1 MSQNLSGSNQNNE
14 IARLRAERK
23 RVQTQLRMAEEGR
36 ISNLM
41 DNRRNRQNALARG
54 EGVPETNSGMR
65 NDNDMNI
72 VDRSELLTGMGSGNN
87 LGSNTNNNS
96 SSNNNNNN
104 NFMDFFDESYYLN
117 NTRTSKS
124 LVPENVD
131 MMNANGGMNE
141 QLHDNRKLDRN
152 ELLKKKALDLETL
165 IVDRLTRDKLDDA
178 KRIFSVLQKMH
189 AKYDDDIVS
198 DVYYRVLQGMPKENK
213 NSNSNIYSHRNN
225 KNNFKEV
232 LKNLNTQNNI
242 KAFNEDNTC
251 ISSLGDMFE
260 ECDLNICSDKCKDKI
275 MKAKEES
282 QKEECQRIIT
292 GHNDGNDLK
301 MKDDIKRTILER
313 LKYCKKVADL
323 KKGNFDMIS
332 YSDKVD
338 LKQKIIEEI
347 HEMSRLANMHYNSC
361 HDKASV
367 LFSEDP
373 KFKSILNILREINF
387 HELSLERLQEIRNDL
402 TTLPTCSMLKFQ
414 HHDKNREDDVKDGIR
429 VGKYIIPKKTDYYDQ
444 IQGKDRPFVYR
455 DIATDNHYLY
465 DSYSK
470 TLTPFEYPM
479 TQDSL
484 EKQMELDAKYDKKEL
499 GEKYMGP
506 SEYPDMY
513 DINFEPPNPS
523 LEEEVEMRVHAPAPA
538 PQVSEEVPAPSL
550 DNLEERAD
558 NNVSKQFDNM
568 VKESDKTVVG
578 NLTTKNIIEWLFLI
592 IIVTIILAV
601 FASL

>member
-1 MSQNLSGSNQNNE
+1 MSQNLSGPNQNNE
-14 IARLRAERK
+14 IARLRDESQRI
-23 RVQTQLRMAEEGR
+23 QSQLRMAEQGR
-36 ISNLM
+36 I
-41 DNRRNRQNALARG
+41 DNIMSQRRNRQNAIARG
-54 EGVPETNSGMR
+54 ESIPETNSGMR

-72 VDRSELLTGMGSGNN
+72 LDRSELLTGSQDLGNN
-87 LGSNTNNNS
+87 LGMNSNS
-96 SSNNNNNN
+96 SNSTISSSRDNNNNN
-104 NFMDFFDESYYLN
+104 NFMALFDENYYLN
-117 NTRTSKS
+117 NSRTSKS
-124 LVPENVD
+124 LVSGNVD
-131 MMNANGGMNE
+131 LMNANGGMNE

-165 IVDRLTRDKLDDA
+165 IVDRLTRDKVDDA
-178 KRIFSVLQKMH
+178 RRVFSVLQKMH
-189 AKYDDDIVS
+189 NKYDDDIVS
-198 DVYYRVLQGMPKENK
+198 DVYYRVLQGMPKEKRNG
-213 NSNSNIYSHRNN
+213 SSDIYSYRNN

-232 LKNLNTQNNI
+232 LKNLNSKNDI
-242 KAFNEDNTC
+242 KAFNEGNTC
-251 ISSLGDMFE
+251 ISSLGAMFE
-260 ECDLNICSDKCKDKI
+260 ECDLNICTDKCKDKI

-282 QKEECQRIIT
+282 EKDECKKLIT
-292 GHNDGNDLK
+292 GHRDGEDLK
-301 MKDDIKRTILER
+301 MKDDIKSTILER

-347 HEMSRLANMHYNSC
+347 QEMSRLANMHYSSC
-361 HDKASV
+361 HDKASK

-373 KFKSILNILREINF
+373 KFKSILNILRDIDF

-402 TTLPTCSMLKFQ
+402 STLPTCSMLKYQ
-414 HHDKNREDDVKDGIR
+414 EHDKNREDDVKDGIR

-499 GEKYMGP
+499 NEKYLGP
-506 SEYPDMY
+506 SEYSGMY

-523 LEEEVEMRVHAPAPA
+523 LDSNLSPAP
-538 PQVSEEVPAPSL
+538 EETVEFPAPSVDEL
-550 DNLEERAD
+550 ERQADSNLNKELE
-558 NNVSKQFDNM
+558 NMEKQSN
-568 VKESDKTVVG
+568 KTVLG
-578 NLTTKNIIEWLFLI
+578 NLTSKNVIEYLFLI
-592 IIVTIILAV
+592 IVVAIILAV

>member
-1 MSQNLSGSNQNNE
+1 MSQNQSGSNLNNE
-14 IARLRAERK
+14 IARLR
-23 RVQTQLRMAEEGR
+23 QDSQNTQNQLRQAEQGR
-36 ISNLM
+36 IRQIM
-41 DNRRNRQNALARG
+41 EQRRQRQNAIARG
-54 EGVPETNSGMR
+54 ESIPSTNSGMR

-72 VDRSELLTGMGSGNN
+72 VDRNELLTSS
-87 LGSNTNNNS
+87 LGSNNSMGNDNNND
-96 SSNNNNNN
+96 NNN
-104 NFMDFFDESYYLN
+104 NFMDLFDENYYLN

-124 LVPENVD
+124 LVSNNLSL
-131 MMNANGGMNE
+131 MNANGGMNE
-141 QLHDNRKLDRN
+141 QLQDNRKLDRS

-178 KRIFSVLQKMH
+178 KRVFSVLQKMH
-189 AKYDDDIVS
+189 NKYDDDIVA
-198 DVYYRVLQGMPKENK
+198 DVYYRVLQGMPKDSGKDNQE
-213 NSNSNIYSHRNN
+213 IYSFRNN
-225 KNNFKEV
+225 KNNFKDV
-232 LKNLNTQNNI
+232 LKELNSGNNI

-260 ECDLNICSDKCKDKI
+260 ECDLNICSDKCKQKI
-275 MKAKEES
+275 MRAKEES
-282 QKEECQRIIT
+282 EKDECDKLIT
-292 GHNDGNDLK
+292 GHRDGNDLK
-301 MKDDIKRTILER
+301 MKDDIKSTILER

-347 HEMSRLANMHYNSC
+347 QEMSRLANMHYNSC
-361 HDKASV
+361 HDKATK
-367 LFSEDP
+367 LFSDDP

-402 TTLPTCSMLKFQ
+402 TTLPTCSMLKYEE
-414 HHDKNREDDVKDGIR
+414 HDKNRPEDVKDGVR

-470 TLTPFEYPM
+470 ILTPFEYPM

-484 EKQMELDAKYDKKEL
+484 ETQMELDAKYDKKEVD
-499 GEKYMGP
+499 EKYMGP

-513 DINFEPPNPS
+513 DINFEPPNPTPQ
-523 LEEEVEMRVHAPAPA
+523 EEVEAPAP
-538 PQVSEEVPAPSL
+538 VHTEHPAPSL
-550 DNLEERAD
+550 ADLEEQAD
-558 NNVSKQFDNM
+558 SNLDTQINKM
-568 VKESDKTVVG
+568 KKESDKTVLG
-578 NLTTKNIIEWLFLI
+578 NLTSKNIIEYLFLI
-592 IIVTIILAV
+592 IVVAIILAV
-601 FASL
+601 FASF